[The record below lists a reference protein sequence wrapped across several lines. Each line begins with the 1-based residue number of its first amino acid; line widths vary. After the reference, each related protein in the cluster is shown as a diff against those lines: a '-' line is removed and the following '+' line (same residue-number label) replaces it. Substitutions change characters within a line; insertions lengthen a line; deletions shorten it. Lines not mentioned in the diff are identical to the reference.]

1 MELLPAPVYQPT
13 AQTLPDAWRFWV
25 RWVAGQFDFLCGLC
39 GSSLRSLR
47 LSFAFP
53 EANQNLNREGHK
65 DKSTQSS

>member
-1 MELLPAPVYQPT
+1 MEI
-13 AQTLPDAWRFWV
+13 F

-65 DKSTQSS
+65 DKNTQSS